1 LWNGK
6 VLCQAYPHLFSFTT
20 NETITLQVVLE
31 LNGSSDLFHLSLTEE
46 AYTQFCELQ
55 IYLQAI
61 QDSNEQDQWKYIW
74 GSGHYKAAKSY
85 KTIIGSQPIYHA
97 CKWIW
102 QSACQHKHKVF
113 H

>member
-1 LWNGK
+1 
-6 VLCQAYPHLFSFTT
+6 VL
-20 NETITLQVVLE
+20 ELE

-61 QDSNEQDQWKYIW
+61 QDSNEQDQWKYVW